1 MRTKCPAKRSL
12 RWDRSEDTRCCYGG
26 VALVVPDGDGQ
37 DGAKT
42 AHHKALE
49 AMDFR
54 FKQDSAL

>member
-1 MRTKCPAKRSL
+1 MPCKLIAAWLPT
-12 RWDRSEDTRCCYGG
+12 YGG
-26 VALVVPDGDGQ
+26 VALVVPDRDGQ

-49 AMDFR
+49 AIDFR